1 MNTLEK
7 YLKLRTFINDIE
19 RRGLVYGASFSEFVI
34 LRTITEEGSSGV
46 RRVDL
51 ADTVGMSISGVTRAL
66 APLEKLGYIQK
77 LDQALDARVRRVG
90 LTESGSQ
97 LYADILSDVQARLER
112 STADLDQLLQ
122 SIATMK

>member
-34 LRTITEEGSSGV
+34 LRTITEEGPSGV

-66 APLEKLGYIQK
+66 VPLEKLGYIQK

-122 SIATMK
+122 SIATLK

>member
-34 LRTITEEGSSGV
+34 LRTIKEEGSSGI

-66 APLEKLGYIQK
+66 VPLEKLGYIQK

-122 SIATMK
+122 SIATLK

>member
-66 APLEKLGYIQK
+66 VPLEKLGYIQK

-122 SIATMK
+122 SIATLK

>member
-34 LRTITEEGSSGV
+34 LHTIAEEGSSGV

-66 APLEKLGYIQK
+66 VPLEKLGYIQK

-122 SIATMK
+122 SIATLK